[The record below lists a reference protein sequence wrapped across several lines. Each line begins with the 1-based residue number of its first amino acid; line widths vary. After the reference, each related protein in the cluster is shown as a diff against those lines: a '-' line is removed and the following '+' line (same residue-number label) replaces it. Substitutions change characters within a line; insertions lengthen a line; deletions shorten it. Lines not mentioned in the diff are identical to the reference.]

1 MSAGSVSSPK
11 RTGCVEVSNALAI
24 FGKFLLK
31 KSALSSVLWNSTCQ
45 LGNNGTFLPWPSCP
59 KPYTFNHLAVDFVV
73 LAQVCDQ
80 RVRSIDS
87 IDSIDV
93 SCFTYVSCLFHFDGK
108 MHLASLR
115 PGQGRVS
122 SRHLNLSPWAE
133 SLDPSSPVELG
144 QVLEVH
150 SCTWHLRTPHYS
162 SLQAMLPC
170 QVNNTMSSSDSQAV
184 KSMGL
189 KNDASVIGETYQS
202 VMGDPNVIA
211 VKPGFPISTTAVKPS
226 NRQTVRPKS
235 IRAKMI
241 HTASML
247 LRGAPRPWI
256 ILGSLTQ
263 HPGVFSL
270 PLVLLVNIDLTLFR
284 KNTNALQSLW
294 RTLSATLKEWH
305 KGFFSFLGLSLKWG
319 WMECSEK
326 WILAEHTDISPWNKI
341 EWFPGH
347 IILWSAV
354 VHRPAI
360 QKFLNFQ
367 VRRCAKAAK

>member
-1 MSAGSVSSPK
+1 MRKLGYCCNCCNEPAITNFSLTNVTGLCVLSKKDGMCGSFQ
-11 RTGCVEVSNALAI
+11 CL
-24 FGKFLLK
+24 GKFLLK

-122 SRHLNLSPWAE
+122 SLHLNLSPWAE

-189 KNDASVIGETYQS
+189 KNDASVIGETYQTYQS
-202 VMGDPNVIA
+202 MGDPNAIA

-226 NRQTVRPKS
+226 NRQTQ
-235 IRAKMI
+235 I
-241 HTASML
+241 HTSQNDPYCLHAS
-247 LRGAPRPWI
+247 
-256 ILGSLTQ
+256 Q
-263 HPGVFSL
+263 
-270 PLVLLVNIDLTLFR
+270 
-284 KNTNALQSLW
+284 
-294 RTLSATLKEWH
+294 
-305 KGFFSFLGLSLKWG
+305 
-319 WMECSEK
+319 
-326 WILAEHTDISPWNKI
+326 
-341 EWFPGH
+341 
-347 IILWSAV
+347 
-354 VHRPAI
+354 
-360 QKFLNFQ
+360 
-367 VRRCAKAAK
+367 RCAKAMNHSRQSHTASRCFQPSTGSFGQHRPHFVSKKDKCFGIFVANTVCNPERMTQGLQFSGSIVEVRLDGM